1 MGQHLWS
8 RDFGADGYD
17 TGKGVTVDAA
27 GNIVL
32 TGSFGSAML
41 NLGGEILTRAGTAG
55 SDVFVA
61 EYTSTG
67 NLVWSERYGATT
79 NDTAEGVALGP
90 NEVVV
95 TGSKTGAGQSSD
107 LLILGL
113 P

>member
-1 MGQHLWS
+1 MKAVLC
-8 RDFGADGYD
+8 RLV
-17 TGKGVTVDAA
+17 TG
-27 GNIVL
+27 
-32 TGSFGSAML
+32 FGSAML
-41 NLGGEILTRAGTAG
+41 DLGGEVLTRAGTAG

-61 EYTSTG
+61 EYTSAGT
-67 NLVWSERYGATT
+67 LVWSERYGAMT
-79 NDTAEGVALGP
+79 NDNAEGVSLGP